1 MPLTEIRRG
10 LRVIGVIMLIAA
22 PGLSIGSVWS
32 RQRQIKEMEDQM
44 FLPTTLNDPA
54 IRESMTYHLSHL
66 QADEAMKW
74 GPTGDATMGVIGT
87 IAGVVVIAFALRR
100 RT

>member
-10 LRVIGVIMLIAA
+10 LLVIGLTMLIAA

-32 RQRQIKEMEDQM
+32 RHKQISELQDQI

-66 QADEAMKW
+66 QAAEAVKW
-74 GPTGDATMGVIGT
+74 GPTGDATFGAVGT
-87 IAGVVVIAFALRR
+87 VAGAILVAFAMRR